1 MQSFDKV
8 QGKLRL
14 NDRYTNLS
22 TILPHILLILTKTPV
37 CGCRMYRGNVHVL
50 KENAVVFSNGS
61 VIPQVN
67 IKNEYTCKHRKR
79 VMSITYLCYMGS
91 GVK

>member
-1 MQSFDKV
+1 
-8 QGKLRL
+8 
-14 NDRYTNLS
+14 
-22 TILPHILLILTKTPV
+22 
-37 CGCRMYRGNVHVL
+37 MYRGNVHVI